1 MKLSDLTAPDAPA
14 TITVEQVAEVMGLS
28 RSAAYDGVKR
38 GEIPSLRVGR
48 RIFVPVAKL
57 LEILGATNQKDR
69 KRQITVVLP
78 DEPPVLTPKAA
89 RALLRILLDAALS
102 EEEESE

>member
-38 GEIPSLRVGR
+38 GQIPSLRVGR
-48 RIFVPVAKL
+48 RISIPVAKL
-57 LEILGATNQKDR
+57 LEILGVMNENQQKGEI
-69 KRQITVVLP
+69 ITAVLP
-78 DEPPVLTPKAA
+78 DEPCAY
-89 RALLRILLDAALS
+89 S
-102 EEEESE
+102 ESSEGIVAPPP

>member
-14 TITVEQVAEVMGLS
+14 TIPVEQVAEVMGLS
-28 RSAAYDGVKR
+28 RSAAYDGVRR

-48 RIFVPVAKL
+48 RIFIPVAKL
-57 LEILGATNQKDR
+57 LEILGATTENQQKGE
-69 KRQITVVLP
+69 ITAVLP

-89 RALLRILLDAALS
+89 RALLRILLDAAMR
-102 EEEESE
+102 EEESE